1 MKEIFTSIFDSVYA
15 FWNQLV
21 FAIEN
26 IKIFDFLDIAIMA
39 FIVYKVI
46 EFLRDTR
53 AGQLAKGILFLFVAF
68 FLSVAFKLASLQ
80 WLLIKLLDYALIILI
95 IIFQPEIRKLLEK
108 VGRSNISFFGKPQ
121 EHDEE
126 NERIR
131 DCIDS
136 VCKSVSVMSD
146 KKIGALIV
154 FERNTMLDEISNTGT
169 ALNAEP
175 SYELIS
181 NVFYPKSPLHD
192 GALVIKNG
200 ILSAAGCILPLTF
213 NNQLNSQL
221 GTRHRAAIGMSEN
234 SDALVVVVSEETGT
248 ISIAVNGR
256 IVRDLNGVTLK
267 EELYSNLL
275 KDSEKEK
282 VFVDWIHKVFKKK

>member
-1 MKEIFTSIFDSVYA
+1 MFTSIFNAIYA

-26 IKIFDFLDIAIMA
+26 IKFFDFIDIAIMA

-53 AGQLAKGILFLFVAF
+53 AGQLVRGIIFLFIAF
-68 FLSVAFKLASLQ
+68 ILSIAFKLASLQ
-80 WLLIKLLDYALIILI
+80 WLLNKLLEYTLIILI
-95 IIFQPEIRKLLEK
+95 VIFQPEIRKLLEK

-126 NERIR
+126 NERIKE
-131 DCIDS
+131 CIDS

-169 ALNAEP
+169 LLNAEP

-200 ILSAAGCILPLTF
+200 TLSAAGCILPLTF
-213 NNQLNSQL
+213 NNNLNSQL

-248 ISIAVNGR
+248 ISIAADGN
-256 IVRDLNGVTLK
+256 IYRDHNSITLK
-267 EELYSNLL
+267 EELYSKLL
-275 KDSEKEK
+275 KSSEKENI
-282 VFVDWIHKVFKKK
+282 FIDWMRKVFKKKH